1 MSDRASAIQKHTA
14 DMLGVERHILEAIE
28 RQREDD
34 ALRGHLE
41 ANKVVIEIERV
52 LKEHT
57 AALENLAESYDA
69 KAQSALK
76 KAVTEFLGVIAGI
89 YDRTREHRVTRMLRD
104 DYTALSLAAM
114 GYTSYHAFGL
124 AIGEDRIAQLALKH
138 LKDITPLLVELSKVI
153 PLVTVKEVAEENDFL
168 VDQDAAQRSVASTQS
183 AWSRDVVDSPSP

>member
-1 MSDRASAIQKHTA
+1 MSDRTNAIQKHTA
-14 DMLGVERHILEAIE
+14 DMLSVERHILEAVE

-41 ANKVVIEIERV
+41 ANKVVIDIERV

-69 KAQSALK
+69 GPQSAFK
-76 KAVTEFLGVIAGI
+76 KAVTEFLGVVAGL
-89 YDRTREHRVTRMLRD
+89 YDKTREHKVTRMLRD

-124 AIGEDRIAQLALKH
+124 AIGEERIAQLALKH
-138 LKDITPLLVELSKVI
+138 LKDLTPLLVSISKVL
-153 PLVTVKEVAEENDFL
+153 PVVTVQEVAEENEFP
-168 VDQDAAQRSVASTQS
+168 VDREAGKRSVAATQS
-183 AWSRDVVDSPSP
+183 AWSHDVVERTAP

>member
-1 MSDRASAIQKHTA
+1 MSDRTSAIQKHTA

-34 ALRGHLE
+34 VLRGHLE

-57 AALENLAESYDA
+57 SALENLAESYDA
-69 KAQSALK
+69 KDQSTLK
-76 KAVTEFLGVIAGI
+76 KAVTELMGVVAGL
-89 YDRTREHRVTRMLRD
+89 YDKTREHKVTRMLRD

-114 GYTSYHAFGL
+114 GYTTYHAFGL

-138 LKDITPLLVELSKVI
+138 LKDITPILVEISKVI
-153 PLVTVKEVAEENDFL
+153 PAVTVQEVAEENSFE
-168 VDQDAAQRSVASTQS
+168 VDTSVAQRAVESTQS
-183 AWSRDVVDSPSP
+183 AWTRDAVESPAP